1 MKSQTSLEK
10 QTGIKSEN
18 GLTTAMMVKNILGF
32 IVKYGSLL
40 IGAAVAIVP
49 VLVVIIG
56 SFKSK
61 QEFLTTGVLEL
72 PKNFTFNNYVAA
84 FVDGQML
91 TGFKNTILIFIASI
105 IGKLLLGTMIAY
117 VLDRFNFKMKK
128 VILALFLLA
137 TLIPGITTQVATF
150 QIINGMGLFNTIW
163 SVIVLNLGTDVIAV
177 YIFLQYLK
185 NIPVSL
191 DEAAILEGASYFTIY
206 RKIIL
211 PLLKAPMITIL
222 IISGV
227 GIYNDFY
234 NPFLYMPSP
243 DLKVISTAL
252 FAFKGPYGTD
262 WPVILAG
269 VIIVI
274 LPILIVFLTL
284 QKHIYNGVSGSV
296 K

>member
-1 MKSQTSLEK
+1 MKANVSVTEPKIPAK
-10 QTGIKSEN
+10 QDHAYNIKK
-18 GLTTAMMVKNILGF
+18 LLGA

-40 IGAAVAIVP
+40 LGVAVAILP
-49 VLVVIIG
+49 VLVVFIG

-61 QEFLTTGVLEL
+61 EEFLTTGVLAL
-72 PKNFTFNNYVAA
+72 PEQFTFDNYTRA
-84 FVDGQML
+84 FIDGQM
-91 TGFKNTILIFIASI
+91 TVGFKNTLIIFIVSI
-105 IGKLLLGTMIAY
+105 VGKLLLGTMIAY
-117 VLDRFNFKMKK
+117 VLNRFDFKFKK
-128 VILALFLLA
+128 PIMGLFLLA
-137 TLIPGITTQVATF
+137 TLIPAITTQVATF
-150 QIINGMGLFNTIW
+150 QIIEGMGLFNTIW

-177 YIFLQYLK
+177 YIFLQYLN

-191 DEAAILEGASYFTIY
+191 DEAAIMEGASYFQIY
-206 RKIIL
+206 RKIIM

-243 DLKVISTAL
+243 ELKVISTAL

-274 LPILIVFLTL
+274 TPILIVFLAL
-284 QKHIYNGVSGSV
+284 QKYIYNGVSGSV

>member
-1 MKSQTSLEK
+1 MKTNVSVTEPKVSAQQDFSYT
-10 QTGIKSEN
+10 IKKLV
-18 GLTTAMMVKNILGF
+18 GAIL
-32 IVKYGSLL
+32 KYGSLL
-40 IGAAVAIVP
+40 LGVAVALLP
-49 VLVVIIG
+49 VLVVFIG
-56 SFKSK
+56 SFKTK
-61 QEFLTTGVLEL
+61 EEFLTTGVLAL
-72 PKNFTFNNYVAA
+72 PEQFTFDNYTRA
-84 FVDGQML
+84 FIDGQM
-91 TGFKNTILIFIASI
+91 TVGFKNTLFIFVVSI

-117 VLDRFNFKMKK
+117 VLNRFDFKLKK
-128 VILALFLLA
+128 PIMGLFLLA
-137 TLIPGITTQVATF
+137 TLIPAITTQVATF
-150 QIINGMGLFNTIW
+150 QIIEGMGLFNTIW
-163 SVIVLNLGTDVIAV
+163 AVIVLNLGTDVIAV
-177 YIFLQYLK
+177 YVFLQYLN

-191 DEAAILEGASYFTIY
+191 DEAAIMEGASYFQIY

-243 DLKVISTAL
+243 ELKVISTAL

-274 LPILIVFLTL
+274 TPILIVFLAL
-284 QKHIYNGVSGSV
+284 QKYIYNGVSGSV

>member
-72 PKNFTFNNYVAA
+72 PKNFTFNNYVTA

-243 DLKVISTAL
+243 DLKVISTAQIGR
-252 FAFKGPYGTD
+252 AH
-262 WPVILAG
+262 V
-269 VIIVI
+269 
-274 LPILIVFLTL
+274 
-284 QKHIYNGVSGSV
+284 
-296 K
+296 

>member
-1 MKSQTSLEK
+1 MKSQAGFEK
-10 QTGIKSEN
+10 QTGIKSDN
-18 GLTTAMMVKNILGF
+18 GLTTAMMIKNILGF
-32 IVKYGSLL
+32 FVKYGSLL
-40 IGAAVAIVP
+40 LGAAVAIVP

-56 SFKSK
+56 SFKTK

-72 PKNFTFNNYVAA
+72 PKNFTFSNYVTA
-84 FVDGQML
+84 FIDGQML